1 MDDHAEWWRL
11 VKNPPCNKG
20 HIMTVTRVSVISSHQ
35 RLLCH
40 QKKNQSLLSKMTE
53 RTGHFSKCNPVLHP
67 CHYHLNANGCSFEW
81 VHRGV
86 INMALCT
93 TAQLTEH
100 NHQTA
105 VIGGSI
111 PALLF
116 TLKNVCSHH
125 CKALTIGI
133 TW

>member
-1 MDDHAEWWRL
+1 
-11 VKNPPCNKG
+11 
-20 HIMTVTRVSVISSHQ
+20 MTVTRVSVISSHQ
-35 RLLCH
+35 RRLCH

-67 CHYHLNANGCSFEW
+67 CHYHSNVSGCSFEW
-81 VHRGV
+81 VHRGA

-93 TAQLTEH
+93 TAQLTQH

-116 TLKNVCSHH
+116 TLKMCAHITARH
-125 CKALTIGI
+125 LQLALHGDNICAMSSWFWGFNDTFKLEL
-133 TW
+133 